1 MKTAL
6 AIRHLHFEDLGALLP
21 LLHERGYSV
30 RYLDAPSDDL
40 RNIEEPDLLVVLG
53 GPIAAFDEHAHP
65 FLLDELALIQRQ
77 LQRRLPLLGICLGAQ
92 LIARALGADVASLG
106 LKEIGFAPLTL
117 TTQGRASPLAA
128 LAQAPVLHWHGDRF
142 EIPEGATLLAGTAL
156 CANQAFSVGEHVL
169 ALQFHLEALP
179 QQIEHWL
186 VGHACELAQAGID
199 PIALRR
205 QAQAAALSLPAAAR
219 AVFGAWLDALP
230 ADSGVE
236 YSTEQLKHRS
246 NCHV

>member
-6 AIRHLHFEDLGALLP
+6 AIRHLHFEDLGSLQS

-30 RYLDAPSDDL
+30 RYLEAASDDL
-40 RNIEEPDLLVVLG
+40 HIQEEPDLLVVLG
-53 GPIAAFDEHAHP
+53 GPIAAFDEREYP

-92 LIARALGADVASLG
+92 LIARALGADVASMG
-106 LKEIGFAPLTL
+106 LKEIGFMPLTL
-117 TTQGRASPLAA
+117 TAQGRASALAA
-128 LAQAPVLHWHGDRF
+128 LEQVPVPVLHWHGDRF

-156 CANQAFSVGEHVL
+156 CANQAFGVGEQVL
-169 ALQFHLEALP
+169 ALQCHLEAQP
-179 QQIEHWL
+179 QQIEQWL

-199 PIALRR
+199 PCVLRR
-205 QAQAAALSLPAAAR
+205 QAEAAASSLPLAAR

-230 ADSGVE
+230 S
-236 YSTEQLKHRS
+236 R
-246 NCHV
+246 